1 MHFVCVGRWCI
12 WCRVGGVDARS
23 RKGEGLGYRL
33 VRKHARTEMLGL
45 LISMFLGLGYM
56 NMCPNGK
63 CSICIQFFWLSLGGY
78 G

>member
-1 MHFVCVGRWCI
+1 M
-12 WCRVGGVDARS
+12 WCRVGGVGARS
-23 RKGEGLGYRL
+23 RKRGGLGYRF

-56 NMCPNGK
+56 SMCPNGK
-63 CSICIQFFWLSLGGY
+63 CSICIPIFWLSLGGY